1 MELAIGAFTSMFGTA
16 ASTATSAAAWAAGT
30 TVTTA
35 AGVTTPLVSAAGF
48 GSTAL
53 SILQGA
59 ASAAS
64 VLATVAGGAQMGAEA
79 KMQASAAELQAR
91 EQALRIRREELE
103 KIGAARVAFAA
114 SGVSLASAGQ
124 VENALERDS
133 LFEQNLVRSS
143 GSVQASQI
151 RLRGRGSL
159 LTAYGNAAGT
169 VASTGIDLVRRG

>member
-1 MELAIGAFTSMFGTA
+1 MELAIGVFSSMFGTA
-16 ASTATSAAAWAAGT
+16 ATAATSAASWAAGT
-30 TVTTA
+30 PITTA
-35 AGVTTPLVSAAGF
+35 AGVTSSLSSAAGL

-53 SILQGA
+53 SILEGA

-64 VLATVAGGAQMGAEA
+64 VLATVAGGVSANAEA

-91 EQALRIRREELE
+91 EQALRIQREELE

-114 SGVSLASAGQ
+114 SGVSLASGAQ

-159 LTAYGNAAGT
+159 VAAAGKAAGT
-169 VASTGIDLVRRG
+169 VADTSISLARRG